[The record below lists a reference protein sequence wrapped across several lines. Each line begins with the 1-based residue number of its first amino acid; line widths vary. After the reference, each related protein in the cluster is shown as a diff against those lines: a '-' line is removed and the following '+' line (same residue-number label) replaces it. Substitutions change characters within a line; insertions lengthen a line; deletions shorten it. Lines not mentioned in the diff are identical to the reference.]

1 MRTVIIVIRGLR
13 MQQRINEFVEYLT
26 DVKRASKNTIASY
39 RRDLLKLNNFLTDME
54 CTEPEQITGTNLNSY
69 ILMIEKQGMSTATVS
84 RNIASIKAF
93 FLYLL
98 KQGVIKEDP
107 SEALKPPKIEKKAPV
122 ILTMEEVNLLLEQPG
137 GNTPKDLRDKAMLE
151 LLYATG
157 IRVSE
162 LIHLKV
168 LDVNLNLNF
177 LQCHEGNKERTIPF
191 TNETRIALQEYLEHA
206 REAMCKDDQD
216 YLFVNCQGAPMT
228 RQGFWKIIKH
238 YSAKAGIK
246 KDITPHTIR
255 HSFAMHL
262 VNNGAD
268 LKAVQEMLGHSDIST
283 TQIYMKAS
291 GNMRLKEIYDKTHPR
306 AGVQG

>member
-1 MRTVIIVIRGLR
+1 MLQKIE
-13 MQQRINEFVEYLT
+13 EFVEYLT
-26 DVKRASKNTIASY
+26 NVKRSSKNTIASY
-39 RRDLLKLNNFLTDME
+39 KRDLVKLNNYLIDSGIDQYDQVTN
-54 CTEPEQITGTNLNSY
+54 TNLNSY

-98 KQGVIKEDP
+98 KQGVIYEDP
-107 SEALKPPKIEKKAPV
+107 SEMLKPPKIEKKTPV
-122 ILTMEEVNLLLEQPG
+122 ILTIEEINLLLEQPNG
-137 GNTPKDLRDKAMLE
+137 SAPKEIRDKAMLE

-162 LIHLKV
+162 LIGLRVK
-168 LDVNLNLNF
+168 DVNLSMSF
-177 LQCHEGNKERTIPF
+177 LQCRDGNKERVIPF
-191 TNETRIALQEYLEHA
+191 TNETKSALENYLYNA
-206 REAMCKDDQD
+206 REIMCKSDQEC
-216 YLFVNCQGAPMT
+216 LFTNCQGAPMT
-228 RQGFWKIIKH
+228 RQGFWKIIKY

-283 TQIYMKAS
+283 TQIYIKNNMNNKIKEVYEKA
-291 GNMRLKEIYDKTHPR
+291 HPR
-306 AGVQG
+306 AQVS

>member
-1 MRTVIIVIRGLR
+1 ML
-13 MQQRINEFVEYLT
+13 QKINAFVEYLT

-39 RRDLLKLNNFLTDME
+39 RRDLVKLNNYLTDSGMNDWSQV
-54 CTEPEQITGTNLNSY
+54 TNTNLNSY
-69 ILMIEKQGMSTATVS
+69 ILMIEKNGMSSATVS

-93 FLYLL
+93 FVFLI

-107 SEALKPPKIEKKAPV
+107 SDTLKPPKIEKKAPV
-122 ILTMEEVNLLLEQPG
+122 ILSIEEINLLLNQPNG
-137 GNTPKDLRDKAMLE
+137 STPKDIRDKAMLE

-162 LIHLKV
+162 LIGLKV
-168 LDVNLNLNF
+168 RDVNLSMNF
-177 LQCHEGNKERTIPF
+177 LQCHDGNKERVIPF
-191 TNETRIALQEYLEHA
+191 TNETKDALEHYLKSA
-206 REAMCKDDQD
+206 RDVMCKDDQEF
-216 YLFVNCQGAPMT
+216 LFTNCQGAPMT
-228 RQGFWKIIKH
+228 RQGFWKIIKY

-268 LKAVQEMLGHSDIST
+268 LKSVQEMLGHSDIST
-283 TQIYMKAS
+283 TQIYVKA
-291 GNMRLKEIYDKTHPR
+291 NANTKLKEVYEKTHPR
-306 AGVQG
+306 ANVS

>member
-1 MRTVIIVIRGLR
+1 ML
-13 MQQRINEFVEYLT
+13 QRINEFVDYLT
-26 DVKRASKNTIASY
+26 NVKRASKNTIASY
-39 RRDLLKLNNFLTDME
+39 KRDLIKLNNFLTDSG
-54 CTEPEQITGTNLNSY
+54 CTDVGKITGTNLNSY
-69 ILMIEKQGMSTATVS
+69 VLMIEKQGMSTATVS

-98 KQGVIKEDP
+98 KQGIISEDP
-107 SEALKPPKIEKKAPV
+107 SETLKPPKIEKKAPV
-122 ILTMEEVNLLLEQPG
+122 ILTIEEVNLLLEQPNG
-137 GNTPKDLRDKAMLE
+137 TAPKDIRDKAMLE

-168 LDVNLNLNF
+168 KDVNLSMNF
-177 LQCHEGNKERTIPF
+177 LQCHDGSKERVIPF
-191 TNETRIALQEYLEHA
+191 TNETRDALEEYLHNA
-206 REAMCKDDQD
+206 REAMCNDNQE
-216 YLFVNCQGAPMT
+216 YLFTNCQGSPMT
-228 RQGFWKIIKH
+228 RQGFWKIIKY

-268 LKAVQEMLGHSDIST
+268 LKSVQEMLGHSDIST
-283 TQIYMKAS
+283 TQIYVKA
-291 GNMRLKEIYDKTHPR
+291 NANTKLKEVYEKTHPR
-306 AGVQG
+306 ANVS

>member
-1 MRTVIIVIRGLR
+1 ML
-13 MQQRINEFVEYLT
+13 QRINEFVEYLT
-26 DVKRASKNTIASY
+26 NVKRASKNTIASY
-39 RRDLLKLNNFLTDME
+39 KRDLIKLNNFLTDSG
-54 CTEPEQITGTNLNSY
+54 CTDVGKITGTNLNSY
-69 ILMIEKQGMSTATVS
+69 VLMIEKQGMSTATVS

-98 KQGVIKEDP
+98 KQGIISEDP
-107 SEALKPPKIEKKAPV
+107 SETLKPPKIEKKAPV
-122 ILTMEEVNLLLEQPG
+122 ILTIEEVNLLLEQPNG
-137 GNTPKDLRDKAMLE
+137 TAPKDIRDKAMLE

-168 LDVNLNLNF
+168 KDVNLSMNF
-177 LQCHEGNKERTIPF
+177 LQCHDGSKERVIPF
-191 TNETRIALQEYLEHA
+191 TNETRDALEEYLHNA
-206 REAMCKDDQD
+206 REAMCKDNQE
-216 YLFVNCQGAPMT
+216 YLFTNCQGSPMT
-228 RQGFWKIIKH
+228 RQGFWKIIKY

-268 LKAVQEMLGHSDIST
+268 LKSVQEMLGHSDIST
-283 TQIYMKAS
+283 TQIYVKA
-291 GNMRLKEIYDKTHPR
+291 NANTKLKEVYEKTHPR
-306 AGVQG
+306 ANVS